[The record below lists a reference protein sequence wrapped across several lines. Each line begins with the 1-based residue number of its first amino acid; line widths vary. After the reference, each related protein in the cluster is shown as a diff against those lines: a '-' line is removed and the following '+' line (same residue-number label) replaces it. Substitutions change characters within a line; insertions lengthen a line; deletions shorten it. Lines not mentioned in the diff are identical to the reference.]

1 MTILVV
7 EETSVGM
14 VTLVAAVVEGMVVE
28 MMTIDLVTV
37 EAPVGVVKT
46 KLM

>member
-1 MTILVV
+1 MVV

-14 VTLVAAVVEGMVVE
+14 VTLVAAVAEGIVVE

-37 EAPVGVVKT
+37 GSPVGMVKT